1 MGIKKVD
8 RDGRR
13 ECVQRMRGGERET
26 HTDRDIQV
34 KRRKV
39 KGKREKHSPNERDRH
54 T

>member
-1 MGIKKVD
+1 MRVGIKKVD

-13 ECVQRMRGGERET
+13 ECVQRMRWDERE
-26 HTDRDIQV
+26 RNIQV

-39 KGKREKHSPNERDRH
+39 KGKREKHSPNERDRQ